1 MRYGQIREVDVANG
15 EGIRVSFF
23 VTGCHLRCK
32 GCFNKAYQ
40 DFSFGEIWT
49 EEETNRVIRA
59 LDKFYIKGLTVLG
72 GEPFQNTEEL
82 YPILQKLKKVL
93 REDQDLWIYSGYTF
107 EELRQNE
114 KNRKMLALC
123 DVLVDGPFE
132 LHLKDLRLAYR
143 GSSNQRII
151 QVPKSLEKEK
161 AVLYELTNF

>member
-32 GCFNKAYQ
+32 GCFNEAYQ

-49 EEETNRVIRA
+49 EKETERVIQA

-72 GEPFQNTEEL
+72 GEPFQNTEDL
-82 YPILQKLKKVL
+82 YPILKKIKTCL
-93 REDQDLWIYSGYTF
+93 RTDQDVWIYSGYTF
-107 EELRQNE
+107 EELQQDE
-114 KNRKMLALC
+114 KKRKMLALC
-123 DVLVDGPFE
+123 DVLVDGPFV

-151 QVPKSLEKEK
+151 QVPQSLEKK
-161 AVLYELTNF
+161 QVILYECTNV